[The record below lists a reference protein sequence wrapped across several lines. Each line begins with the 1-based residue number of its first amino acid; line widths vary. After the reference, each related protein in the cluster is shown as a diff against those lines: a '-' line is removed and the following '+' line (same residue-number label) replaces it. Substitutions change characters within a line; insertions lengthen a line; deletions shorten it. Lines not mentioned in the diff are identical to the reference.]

1 VSDEPEIQRVEIS
14 WGEPEAHRHFKG
26 LEPVLR
32 IEVRPCPEKLPRDLP
47 SAWEVTIDVDGDG
60 ERYFYID
67 YMLGPDFAEALTL
80 ITQGWDYL

>member
-1 VSDEPEIQRVEIS
+1 VSDEPGMQRIEIS
-14 WGEPEAHRHFKG
+14 WGEPEAHRYFKG

-32 IEVRPCPEKLPRDLP
+32 IEVRPCPVNLPRDLP
-47 SAWEVTIDVDGDG
+47 SAWEVTIDNDGG

-67 YMLGPDFAEALTL
+67 HVFGPDFTEALTL